1 MATTPTSPVR
11 TLREHALAL
20 EEAMTVC
27 LSKPRP
33 KAVHKVRT
41 EARRVEAQL
50 ELLSLLKKLPS
61 HRSEAARALRLLKKI
76 RCAAGRV
83 RDLDVQR
90 KLLKIHV
97 VVEDPKDHVAD
108 SKEQVPHLAGE
119 LVEPTELAEL
129 REIRKR
135 RRKRAARKL
144 LKLIGKRQKKLATA
158 FDALLNALQPA
169 QDLQLPATE
178 LLRLIGQRFHGT
190 HALIIRHPSSEHLH
204 SIRKAARIARYQ
216 AEIAPDSTAAKRV
229 AQRYEALQVA
239 GGHWHDALT
248 LAAGA
253 ATELGDNHATT
264 IAFSQLRDQ
273 HLAAYRALL
282 GKQSVEDRE

>member
-1 MATTPTSPVR
+1 MATATASPVR

-33 KAVHKVRT
+33 RAVHKVRT
-41 EARRVEAQL
+41 EAGRVEAQL

-61 HRSEAARALRLLKKI
+61 HRSETARVLHLLKKI
-76 RCAAGRV
+76 RRAAGRV

-90 KLLKIHV
+90 KLLKTPV
-97 VVEDPKDHVAD
+97 ANNPEDHVLED
-108 SKEQVPHLAGE
+108 TEQQTPHATSESAE
-119 LVEPTELAEL
+119 LTEL
-129 REIRKR
+129 RQIRKR

-144 LKLIGKRQKKLATA
+144 LKLLDKRHKKLAAAFEKLLTA
-158 FDALLNALQPA
+158 LEPV
-169 QDLQLPATE
+169 QDLQLPAAE
-178 LLRLIGQRFHGT
+178 LLRLIDQRFRGT

-204 SIRKAARIARYQ
+204 SIRKAARVARYQ
-216 AEIAPDSTAAKRV
+216 AEIAPDSAAATRA

-239 GGHWHDALT
+239 GGQWHDTLS
-248 LAAGA
+248 LAAAA
-253 ATELGDNHATT
+253 ATELGDNHAT
-264 IAFSQLRDQ
+264 AVSFGQQRDQ

-282 GKQSVEDRE
+282 ERVRP

>member
-1 MATTPTSPVR
+1 MATTTTSPVR

-50 ELLSLLKKLPS
+50 ELLSLLKELPS
-61 HRSEAARALRLLKKI
+61 HRSETARALRLLKKI
-76 RCAAGRV
+76 RRAAGRV

-90 KLLKIHV
+90 KLLKT
-97 VVEDPKDHVAD
+97 HVAED
-108 SKEQVPHLAGE
+108 KEQTPPISSDLI
-119 LVEPTELAEL
+119 EPTELAEL
-129 REIRKR
+129 RQIRKR

-144 LKLIGKRQKKLATA
+144 LKLIGKRHKKIAAA

-169 QDLQLPATE
+169 QDLQLPAAE
-178 LLRLIGQRFHGT
+178 LLRLVDQRFHGT

-216 AEIAPDSTAAKRV
+216 AEIAPDSTAATRV

-239 GGHWHDALT
+239 GGLWHDALT
-248 LAAGA
+248 LAADA
-253 ATELGDNHATT
+253 ATELGDSHATT

-282 GKQSVEDRE
+282 GKQSVEDRV